1 MQWQTKYKIL
11 PKAAAKCKQSTKLS
25 NKKMPFFWCRSR
37 KFHHCD
43 RSSTENSGKSK
54 SSKLEITTIF
64 VKKLQNTKMSIVQN
78 STTVYKLN
86 NKADIKSHLQH
97 QQKILWETKNVITTI
112 RTNSIGLQLQF
123 AVCSCFWPSKSCPTN
138 IWFRVDLYT
147 NAITV
152 RTAKQQKQLELLY
165 CQS

>member
-1 MQWQTKYKIL
+1 MQTKHLEAQMNFDNLSTVEKT
-11 PKAAAKCKQSTKLS
+11 KKFGQSLLGK
-25 NKKMPFFWCRSR
+25 
-37 KFHHCD
+37 
-43 RSSTENSGKSK
+43 GKSSIK
-54 SSKLEITTIF
+54 QISKLEITTIF
-64 VKKLQNTKMSIVQN
+64 EEKLQNTRMSIVQN

-147 NAITV
+147 NAKTV

-165 CQS
+165 CVYVYEW